1 MSKTKKIV
9 IVGLIL
15 ILIIF
20 IILLSKFYFTSNK
33 EYQLYNKYS
42 SKININYHNQ
52 NNSYNYDYDGNKYLI
67 STKDYDNIYL
77 ANNTLYYQANSTYYK
92 YNIDNYENINQIISD
107 LTLNKETNKLGNTI
121 EYSSSIDK
129 DTINRLLKTLFIN
142 YETNNNAVAYLTI
155 NDKYLDNFTL
165 NIDDIT
171 IDISFKKL
179 KDDYKVSMLGFYEEQ
194 TKDTNNNIL
203 EIKEKENNKDTVK
216 QIISAADA
224 YVSANKEEI
233 EKLYE
238 GYNFVD
244 ITIKDLKNNGL
255 LNDDIID
262 PNTNEKYSD
271 DEKVRITLNGS
282 TGTVEFTISPEE
294 KDNTYLIAD
303 DIYLKNDANNTNW
316 CDNDN
321 NVFMG
326 LNSSDKNASRL
337 VLVNASS
344 ADETYTLVKNDTIV
358 KKECNVNAIKA
369 GNYEI
374 KYEYTYNG
382 STVSKTRNVH
392 VSSNAKDIESFTA
405 IINENHNKLFLDA
418 SKEETNITLNI
429 TYRNGT
435 KDPKETTIAK
445 LADEGFKISEFDTST
460 IGAKKSIITYAN
472 TNSDGSIP
480 SPFELTYIV
489 SEK

>member
-1 MSKTKKIV
+1 MPNTKKIV

-52 NNSYNYDYDGNKYLI
+52 NYSYNYDYDGNKYLI

-107 LTLNKETNKLGNTI
+107 LTLNKETNTLGNTI

-203 EIKEKENNKDTVK
+203 EIKEEEN
-216 QIISAADA
+216 
-224 YVSANKEEI
+224 E
-233 EKLYE
+233 
-238 GYNFVD
+238 
-244 ITIKDLKNNGL
+244 
-255 LNDDIID
+255 
-262 PNTNEKYSD
+262 
-271 DEKVRITLNGS
+271 
-282 TGTVEFTISPEE
+282 
-294 KDNTYLIAD
+294 
-303 DIYLKNDANNTNW
+303 
-316 CDNDN
+316 
-321 NVFMG
+321 
-326 LNSSDKNASRL
+326 
-337 VLVNASS
+337 
-344 ADETYTLVKNDTIV
+344 
-358 KKECNVNAIKA
+358 
-369 GNYEI
+369 
-374 KYEYTYNG
+374 
-382 STVSKTRNVH
+382 
-392 VSSNAKDIESFTA
+392 
-405 IINENHNKLFLDA
+405 
-418 SKEETNITLNI
+418 
-429 TYRNGT
+429 
-435 KDPKETTIAK
+435 
-445 LADEGFKISEFDTST
+445 
-460 IGAKKSIITYAN
+460 
-472 TNSDGSIP
+472 
-480 SPFELTYIV
+480 
-489 SEK
+489 

>member
-42 SKININYHNQ
+42 SKININYYNQ
-52 NNSYNYDYDGNKYLI
+52 NYSYNYDYDGNKYLI

-107 LTLNKETNKLGNTI
+107 LTLNKETNTLGNTI

-203 EIKEKENNKDTVK
+203 EIKEEEN
-216 QIISAADA
+216 
-224 YVSANKEEI
+224 E
-233 EKLYE
+233 
-238 GYNFVD
+238 
-244 ITIKDLKNNGL
+244 
-255 LNDDIID
+255 
-262 PNTNEKYSD
+262 
-271 DEKVRITLNGS
+271 
-282 TGTVEFTISPEE
+282 
-294 KDNTYLIAD
+294 
-303 DIYLKNDANNTNW
+303 
-316 CDNDN
+316 
-321 NVFMG
+321 
-326 LNSSDKNASRL
+326 
-337 VLVNASS
+337 
-344 ADETYTLVKNDTIV
+344 
-358 KKECNVNAIKA
+358 
-369 GNYEI
+369 
-374 KYEYTYNG
+374 
-382 STVSKTRNVH
+382 
-392 VSSNAKDIESFTA
+392 
-405 IINENHNKLFLDA
+405 
-418 SKEETNITLNI
+418 
-429 TYRNGT
+429 
-435 KDPKETTIAK
+435 
-445 LADEGFKISEFDTST
+445 
-460 IGAKKSIITYAN
+460 
-472 TNSDGSIP
+472 
-480 SPFELTYIV
+480 
-489 SEK
+489 

>member
-15 ILIIF
+15 ILIVF
-20 IILLSKFYFTSNK
+20 IILLSKFYITSSK
-33 EYQLYNKYS
+33 KYQLYNKYS

-107 LTLNKETNKLGNTI
+107 LTLNKETNTLGNTI

-203 EIKEKENNKDTVK
+203 EIKEEEN
-216 QIISAADA
+216 
-224 YVSANKEEI
+224 E
-233 EKLYE
+233 
-238 GYNFVD
+238 
-244 ITIKDLKNNGL
+244 
-255 LNDDIID
+255 
-262 PNTNEKYSD
+262 
-271 DEKVRITLNGS
+271 
-282 TGTVEFTISPEE
+282 
-294 KDNTYLIAD
+294 
-303 DIYLKNDANNTNW
+303 
-316 CDNDN
+316 
-321 NVFMG
+321 
-326 LNSSDKNASRL
+326 
-337 VLVNASS
+337 
-344 ADETYTLVKNDTIV
+344 
-358 KKECNVNAIKA
+358 
-369 GNYEI
+369 
-374 KYEYTYNG
+374 
-382 STVSKTRNVH
+382 
-392 VSSNAKDIESFTA
+392 
-405 IINENHNKLFLDA
+405 
-418 SKEETNITLNI
+418 
-429 TYRNGT
+429 
-435 KDPKETTIAK
+435 
-445 LADEGFKISEFDTST
+445 
-460 IGAKKSIITYAN
+460 
-472 TNSDGSIP
+472 
-480 SPFELTYIV
+480 
-489 SEK
+489 

>member
-1 MSKTKKIV
+1 MSNTKKIV

-107 LTLNKETNKLGNTI
+107 LTLNKETNTLGNSI

-203 EIKEKENNKDTVK
+203 EIKEEEN
-216 QIISAADA
+216 
-224 YVSANKEEI
+224 E
-233 EKLYE
+233 
-238 GYNFVD
+238 
-244 ITIKDLKNNGL
+244 
-255 LNDDIID
+255 
-262 PNTNEKYSD
+262 
-271 DEKVRITLNGS
+271 
-282 TGTVEFTISPEE
+282 
-294 KDNTYLIAD
+294 
-303 DIYLKNDANNTNW
+303 
-316 CDNDN
+316 
-321 NVFMG
+321 
-326 LNSSDKNASRL
+326 
-337 VLVNASS
+337 
-344 ADETYTLVKNDTIV
+344 
-358 KKECNVNAIKA
+358 
-369 GNYEI
+369 
-374 KYEYTYNG
+374 
-382 STVSKTRNVH
+382 
-392 VSSNAKDIESFTA
+392 
-405 IINENHNKLFLDA
+405 
-418 SKEETNITLNI
+418 
-429 TYRNGT
+429 
-435 KDPKETTIAK
+435 
-445 LADEGFKISEFDTST
+445 
-460 IGAKKSIITYAN
+460 
-472 TNSDGSIP
+472 
-480 SPFELTYIV
+480 
-489 SEK
+489 

>member
-1 MSKTKKIV
+1 MSNTKKIV

-107 LTLNKETNKLGNTI
+107 LTLNKETNTLGNTI

-203 EIKEKENNKDTVK
+203 EIKEEEN
-216 QIISAADA
+216 
-224 YVSANKEEI
+224 E
-233 EKLYE
+233 
-238 GYNFVD
+238 
-244 ITIKDLKNNGL
+244 
-255 LNDDIID
+255 
-262 PNTNEKYSD
+262 
-271 DEKVRITLNGS
+271 
-282 TGTVEFTISPEE
+282 
-294 KDNTYLIAD
+294 
-303 DIYLKNDANNTNW
+303 
-316 CDNDN
+316 
-321 NVFMG
+321 
-326 LNSSDKNASRL
+326 
-337 VLVNASS
+337 
-344 ADETYTLVKNDTIV
+344 
-358 KKECNVNAIKA
+358 
-369 GNYEI
+369 
-374 KYEYTYNG
+374 
-382 STVSKTRNVH
+382 
-392 VSSNAKDIESFTA
+392 
-405 IINENHNKLFLDA
+405 
-418 SKEETNITLNI
+418 
-429 TYRNGT
+429 
-435 KDPKETTIAK
+435 
-445 LADEGFKISEFDTST
+445 
-460 IGAKKSIITYAN
+460 
-472 TNSDGSIP
+472 
-480 SPFELTYIV
+480 
-489 SEK
+489 

>member
-1 MSKTKKIV
+1 MPNTKKIV

-52 NNSYNYDYDGNKYLI
+52 NYSYNYDYDGNKYLI

-107 LTLNKETNKLGNTI
+107 LTLNKETNTLGNTI

-142 YETNNNAVAYLTI
+142 YETNNNGVAYLTI

-203 EIKEKENNKDTVK
+203 EIKEEEN
-216 QIISAADA
+216 
-224 YVSANKEEI
+224 E
-233 EKLYE
+233 
-238 GYNFVD
+238 
-244 ITIKDLKNNGL
+244 
-255 LNDDIID
+255 
-262 PNTNEKYSD
+262 
-271 DEKVRITLNGS
+271 
-282 TGTVEFTISPEE
+282 
-294 KDNTYLIAD
+294 
-303 DIYLKNDANNTNW
+303 
-316 CDNDN
+316 
-321 NVFMG
+321 
-326 LNSSDKNASRL
+326 
-337 VLVNASS
+337 
-344 ADETYTLVKNDTIV
+344 
-358 KKECNVNAIKA
+358 
-369 GNYEI
+369 
-374 KYEYTYNG
+374 
-382 STVSKTRNVH
+382 
-392 VSSNAKDIESFTA
+392 
-405 IINENHNKLFLDA
+405 
-418 SKEETNITLNI
+418 
-429 TYRNGT
+429 
-435 KDPKETTIAK
+435 
-445 LADEGFKISEFDTST
+445 
-460 IGAKKSIITYAN
+460 
-472 TNSDGSIP
+472 
-480 SPFELTYIV
+480 
-489 SEK
+489 

>member
-1 MSKTKKIV
+1 MPNTKKIV

-107 LTLNKETNKLGNTI
+107 LTLNKETNTLGNTI

-142 YETNNNAVAYLTI
+142 YETNNNGVAYLTI

-203 EIKEKENNKDTVK
+203 EIKEEEN
-216 QIISAADA
+216 
-224 YVSANKEEI
+224 E
-233 EKLYE
+233 
-238 GYNFVD
+238 
-244 ITIKDLKNNGL
+244 
-255 LNDDIID
+255 
-262 PNTNEKYSD
+262 
-271 DEKVRITLNGS
+271 
-282 TGTVEFTISPEE
+282 
-294 KDNTYLIAD
+294 
-303 DIYLKNDANNTNW
+303 
-316 CDNDN
+316 
-321 NVFMG
+321 
-326 LNSSDKNASRL
+326 
-337 VLVNASS
+337 
-344 ADETYTLVKNDTIV
+344 
-358 KKECNVNAIKA
+358 
-369 GNYEI
+369 
-374 KYEYTYNG
+374 
-382 STVSKTRNVH
+382 
-392 VSSNAKDIESFTA
+392 
-405 IINENHNKLFLDA
+405 
-418 SKEETNITLNI
+418 
-429 TYRNGT
+429 
-435 KDPKETTIAK
+435 
-445 LADEGFKISEFDTST
+445 
-460 IGAKKSIITYAN
+460 
-472 TNSDGSIP
+472 
-480 SPFELTYIV
+480 
-489 SEK
+489 

>member
-107 LTLNKETNKLGNTI
+107 LTLNKETNTLGNTI

-142 YETNNNAVAYLTI
+142 YETNNNGVAYLTI

-203 EIKEKENNKDTVK
+203 EIKEEEN
-216 QIISAADA
+216 
-224 YVSANKEEI
+224 E
-233 EKLYE
+233 
-238 GYNFVD
+238 
-244 ITIKDLKNNGL
+244 
-255 LNDDIID
+255 
-262 PNTNEKYSD
+262 
-271 DEKVRITLNGS
+271 
-282 TGTVEFTISPEE
+282 
-294 KDNTYLIAD
+294 
-303 DIYLKNDANNTNW
+303 
-316 CDNDN
+316 
-321 NVFMG
+321 
-326 LNSSDKNASRL
+326 
-337 VLVNASS
+337 
-344 ADETYTLVKNDTIV
+344 
-358 KKECNVNAIKA
+358 
-369 GNYEI
+369 
-374 KYEYTYNG
+374 
-382 STVSKTRNVH
+382 
-392 VSSNAKDIESFTA
+392 
-405 IINENHNKLFLDA
+405 
-418 SKEETNITLNI
+418 
-429 TYRNGT
+429 
-435 KDPKETTIAK
+435 
-445 LADEGFKISEFDTST
+445 
-460 IGAKKSIITYAN
+460 
-472 TNSDGSIP
+472 
-480 SPFELTYIV
+480 
-489 SEK
+489 